1 MMSGSWSVVNNA
13 NYSLVFGQNVTI
25 TKNYETAFY
34 STTAP
39 GVVRITD
46 ILILTPRNSF
56 PSPAEEGMIVVA
68 PDPRTNVRHIW
79 CYLRGDWRQL
89 DN

>member
-46 ILILTPRNSF
+46 ILILTPRSSF
-56 PSPAEEGMIVVA
+56 PTPAEEGMVVVKG
-68 PDPRTNVRHIW
+68 TTGSYHIY
-79 CYLRGDWRQL
+79 CYLNGSWRQL
-89 DN
+89 D

>member
-1 MMSGSWSVVNNA
+1 MSGSWSVVNNA

-39 GVVRITD
+39 GVLRITD
-46 ILILTPRNSF
+46 VLHLTPRNGPP
-56 PSPAEEGMIVVA
+56 PSPQEGDIYY
-68 PDPRTNVRHIW
+68 DGILKKLRYFDGTNWHD
-79 CYLRGDWRQL
+79 L
-89 DN
+89 

>member
-34 STTAP
+34 STTSP

-46 ILILTPRNSF
+46 VLYLTLRSVPPPSSQEGDIYYDGNLHKLRVYDGITWRN
-56 PSPAEEGMIVVA
+56 
-68 PDPRTNVRHIW
+68 
-79 CYLRGDWRQL
+79 CY
-89 DN
+89 

>member
-1 MMSGSWSVVNNA
+1 MVSGISSVVNNA
-13 NYSLVFGQNVTI
+13 NYSLVFGQSVTI

-46 ILILTPRNSF
+46 VLHLTPRT
-56 PSPAEEGMIVVA
+56 SPPPRPHEGDIYYDA
-68 PDPRTNVRHIW
+68 TRHKLRVYDGTTW
-79 CYLRGDWRQL
+79 RNCY
-89 DN
+89 